1 MTIASLLSG
10 LATPAFALQAAGKA
24 YALAAKTDAGK
35 QVLRQVATRYEAA
48 KGEVPANHD
57 LEQALRL
64 AGLTACLLLISQYRS
79 EWEAETAAE
88 TWANGE
94 VDCCLNVTHWL
105 TPHKI

>member
-1 MTIASLLSG
+1 MSVEKLISG
-10 LATPAFALQAAGKA
+10 LFTPPFMLRTAGTVYAFAAETQ
-24 YALAAKTDAGK
+24 AGK
-35 QVLRQVATRYEAA
+35 QILRQVATRYEAA